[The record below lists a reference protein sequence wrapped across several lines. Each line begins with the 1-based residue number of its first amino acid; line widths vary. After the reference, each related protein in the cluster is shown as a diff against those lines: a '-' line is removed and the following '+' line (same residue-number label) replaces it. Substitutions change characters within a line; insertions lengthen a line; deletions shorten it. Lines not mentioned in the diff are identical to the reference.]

1 MEEYILNYYKKW
13 INEQK
18 GSIAQQLSRLTKTAN
33 FLLISLFATLAV
45 LIIIF
50 ALAAFKVIAEP
61 WIFVPVLLEIIISI
75 ASYVYTSKHDI
86 EHSEDELDKYKEH
99 CRKLSI
105 ELKTKHITSRVFI
118 QEIIDRYRNLIS
130 ESNRT
135 IERNQDNTI
144 KAMQILIIPLSLEV
158 LKEIINRQSDLL
170 EVIEAWFTSLMAI
183 ATLCLLVAWS
193 VYMCISL
200 TIKKRQNDYKQMA
213 RDLQGIIDLD
223 KFDPTDEKTETVA
236 KAAIHK

>member
-144 KAMQILIIPLSLEV
+144 KVMQILIIPFSLEV
-158 LKEIINRQSDLL
+158 MKVFINRQPNVL
-170 EVIEAWFTSLMAI
+170 EVIETGLTFLMVIALIYVFAVFT
-183 ATLCLLVAWS
+183 
-193 VYMCISL
+193 VYMYSTL
-200 TIKKRQNDYKQMA
+200 TIKKRLNDYKQIVN
-213 RDLQGIIDLD
+213 DLQGVIDLE
-223 KFDPTDEKTETVA
+223 KFDSDDERVECVA
-236 KAAIHK
+236 KK

>member
-1 MEEYILNYYKKW
+1 MEEYILNCYKKW
-13 INEQK
+13 LKDKK
-18 GSIAQQLSRLTKTAN
+18 GNIAKQLSRLTITAN
-33 FLLISLFATLAV
+33 VLVISLFVTLAA
-45 LIIIF
+45 IIITF
-50 ALAAFKVIAEP
+50 FLVGFKVINEA
-61 WIFVPVLLEIIISI
+61 WVFVPVLLEVIIGIV
-75 ASYVYTSKHDI
+75 SYAYTSKHEI
-86 EHSEDELDKYKEH
+86 EHSKDELDKYKEH
-99 CRKLSI
+99 CRRLSL
-105 ELKTKHITSRVFI
+105 ELKDKHITNHAFI
-118 QEIIDRYRNLIS
+118 QEIIDRCKNLIS

>member
-144 KAMQILIIPLSLEV
+144 KVMQILIIPFSLEV
-158 LKEIINRQSDLL
+158 MKVFINRQPNVL
-170 EVIEAWFTSLMAI
+170 EVIETGLTFLMVIALIYVFAVFT
-183 ATLCLLVAWS
+183 
-193 VYMCISL
+193 VYMYSTL
-200 TIKKRQNDYKQMA
+200 TIKKRINDYKQIVN
-213 RDLQGIIDLD
+213 DLQGVIDLE
-223 KFDPTDEKTETVA
+223 KFDSDDERVECVA
-236 KAAIHK
+236 KK